1 MINWPPELV
10 RDIARR
16 KTVIFIG
23 SGISCNS
30 TNENGQSPPTW
41 KDFLIAGANMLPQDN
56 RGNINRYIDEKD
68 YLTACEIIYNKM
80 GKTRFNDFA
89 YQQFQRPG
97 FGSHE
102 IHESIFKLDSRIV
115 ATPNVDKI
123 YDTYANGV
131 TKGSIFIKNY
141 HDSDLAHRIRSED
154 FVIIKVHGT
163 TDSPEG
169 MIFTR
174 KQYAEA
180 RSKQA
185 AFYQI
190 MSALVLTHTFLF
202 LGCGFSDPDIRLILE
217 EYTFTHPGCRPH
229 FFVTSNENINDD
241 FKTTVEENMSL
252 KILTYS
258 SENNHRELTIS
269 LKNLVLLV
277 EEEKDVVASKLLW

>member
-1 MINWPPELV
+1 MITWPPELI

-16 KTVIFIG
+16 KAVIFIG

-30 TNENGQSPPTW
+30 TNEQGERPLSW
-41 KDFLIAGANMLPQDN
+41 KQFLIEGANTLPQITKEN
-56 RGNINRYIDEKD
+56 VLRYIEEND
-68 YLTACEIIYNKM
+68 YLTACEIIYNRM

-89 YQQFQRPG
+89 YQKFQRPG

-102 IHESIFKLDSRIV
+102 IHEAIFKLDTRIV

-123 YDTYANGV
+123 YDTYASTV
-131 TKGSIFIKNY
+131 TKGSIIIKNFN
-141 HDSDLAHRIRSED
+141 DADLAHRVRSED
-154 FVIIKVHGT
+154 FLIIKVHGT
-163 TDSPEG
+163 TDSADG

-190 MSALVLTHTFLF
+190 MSSLVLTHTFLF

-217 EYTFTHPGCRPH
+217 EYTFTHPGCRSH
-229 FFVTSNENINDD
+229 FFVTSSENINDD
-241 FKTTVEENMSL
+241 FRTTVEENMSL
-252 KILTYS
+252 RLLTYS
-258 SENNHRELTIS
+258 SENSHRELLLS

-277 EEEKDVVASKLLW
+277 EEEKDIVANKRLW